1 MLSPHKKAITFQ
13 TRRRRRGRK
22 LVSLVDRMNHAYGK
36 VSQRQAALVAI
47 ASVVLMTV
55 ISTTQAWTII
65 NNKAINNNRAQ
76 LQQPLSSVLL
86 LHSCHQEDL
95 DRDSIEPCDY
105 GRRNFITQ
113 SAAFVVAA
121 AGSATTTSAYAD
133 DGNPVTTSEASTSST
148 TATTTSSSD
157 AAAASSSSS
166 SSTWPTNA
174 ESPLESLKKAQ
185 EEEKEIESL
194 KKILQEEKEII
205 SGIKSDEKDEKK
217 ATEDTKQLITQL
229 EEQIKEEKKAVAVDG
244 GDDDDGKSSISDATS
259 QKEQKT
265 KELIDTLEKEEE
277 RIEEETKEIIAKIES
292 LEKDVKEAEESLKK
306 QQEEEEQLA
315 NQQQAQAKQQA
326 PAPEPTPAPAPVP
339 VPAPQPAPV
348 PAPAPQPAPAPAPPV
363 KKEEEISTQEII
375 TKLKERVEEKEDLI
389 SKLKAQS
396 EKDVDPKTGKF
407 KIMSRKEFKARA
419 PSDFDFAEYLKKTLT
434 NNDEYERDLEAFKGL
449 LENRLGIKF

>member
-121 AGSATTTSAYAD
+121 ASSATTTSAYAD
-133 DGNPVTTSEASTSST
+133 DGNPVTTSEAS
-148 TATTTSSSD
+148 SD
-157 AAAASSSSS
+157 AAASSSSS

-306 QQEEEEQLA
+306 QQEEEEEQLA
-315 NQQQAQAKQQA
+315 KQQQAQAKQQA